1 MYNLILLGY
10 VTKCE
15 PWLVHLFIYLLLCLL
30 LQGAMAFT
38 IVENVRGFFISRPPL
53 VVFMICLGSFAI
65 ALITFA
71 YIVKVKDM
79 PNPDVT
85 EVRVSFHGIMVWT
98 VMCWNWMF
106 VIQYLFQLQ

>member
-1 MYNLILLGY
+1 
-10 VTKCE
+10 
-15 PWLVHLFIYLLLCLL
+15 
-30 LQGAMAFT
+30 MAFT

-53 VVFMICLGSFAI
+53 VVFMICLGSFAV

-85 EVRVSFHGIMVWT
+85 EVRPFPFMALWHGLLCAEIE
-98 VMCWNWMF
+98 C
-106 VIQYLFQLQ
+106 L

>member
-1 MYNLILLGY
+1 
-10 VTKCE
+10 
-15 PWLVHLFIYLLLCLL
+15 
-30 LQGAMAFT
+30 MAYT

-79 PNPDVT
+79 PNPDIT
-85 EVRVSFHGIMVWT
+85 EVGQFSLLYHVLKFYSIWFSPLHLEST
-98 VMCWNWMF
+98 VKDQ
-106 VIQYLFQLQ
+106 I